1 MSPEVIRF
9 PDFEKSGGFEKT
21 IEDFNA
27 LNPSNVRD
35 IQTQWGPGKVG
46 TLSNKK
52 TLKSDIREVI

>member
-27 LNPSNVRD
+27 LNPSDVRN
-35 IQTQWGPGKVG
+35 IQTQ
-46 TLSNKK
+46 
-52 TLKSDIREVI
+52 

>member
-1 MSPEVIRF
+1 MIFRPAFPGDVIRF

-35 IQTQWGPGKVG
+35 IQTQ
-46 TLSNKK
+46 
-52 TLKSDIREVI
+52 

>member
-1 MSPEVIRF
+1 MRFARLCRAMSPEVIRF

-35 IQTQWGPGKVG
+35 IQTQ
-46 TLSNKK
+46 
-52 TLKSDIREVI
+52 